1 MFDPSP
7 IHIII
12 LLAVVLLIFGTKKLP
27 EVGRSLGRGIREFKG
42 SVTGEEVPPAPPPA
56 QSAAPAPIATG
67 PAAADEALSH
77 LTAREAVAA
86 HQAPPA
92 PTPEIAEAEEAERP
106 THPGAYRLRPP
117 SHASRS
123 GADAGRCS
131 RRTWR

>member
-42 SVTGEEVPPAPPPA
+42 SVTGEEVHTPPPPA
-56 QSAAPAPIATG
+56 EAVLAGPPPTG

-106 THPGAYRLRPP
+106 VHPA
-117 SHASRS
+117 A
-123 GADAGRCS
+123 
-131 RRTWR
+131 